1 MCETKG
7 LGGSDLLDG
16 LRRNLVLN
24 KKRRSLQAGNGNFLL
39 KFLFKQ
45 REHTVDAHWLE
56 IWWVGVPTI

>member
-24 KKRRSLQAGNGNFLL
+24 KKRRSLQAGNEKFLL

-45 REHTVDAHWLE
+45 REHTVDAHWLK
-56 IWWVGVPTI
+56 IWWVRLPTI